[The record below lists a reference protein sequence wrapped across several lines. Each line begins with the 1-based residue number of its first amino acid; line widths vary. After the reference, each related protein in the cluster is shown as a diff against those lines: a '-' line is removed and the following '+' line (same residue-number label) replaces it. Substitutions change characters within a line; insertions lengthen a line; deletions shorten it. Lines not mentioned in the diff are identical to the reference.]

1 MPRHEASHGPGA
13 SVAPGEGVA
22 HVGAA
27 LDYVTDAVILL
38 EHDWTIQFV
47 NVAFERASGR
57 QREALIGRNYWTCLG
72 EAMGSR
78 FDIEAR
84 ASTSSTSTTIPSG

>member
-13 SVAPGEGVA
+13 SVAPVEGVA

-72 EAMGSR
+72 EAMGFAWFIAATKPVAGS
-78 FDIEAR
+78 
-84 ASTSSTSTTIPSG
+84 